1 METYVIAMTR
11 IQDGKVVYKH
21 YLAGLSKGTE
31 LPVQFHGVAQK
42 HNAIEF
48 ATMEQAATLAQFINK
63 FYKIENVV
71 FEAVFNEKK

>member
-1 METYVIAMTR
+1 METYVIAITR
-11 IQDGKVVYKH
+11 IQEGKILYKH

-48 ATMEQAATLAQFINK
+48 ASLEQAATLAQFVNK
-63 FYKIENVV
+63 FYSIENVV
-71 FEAVFNEKK
+71 FEAVFYEKK